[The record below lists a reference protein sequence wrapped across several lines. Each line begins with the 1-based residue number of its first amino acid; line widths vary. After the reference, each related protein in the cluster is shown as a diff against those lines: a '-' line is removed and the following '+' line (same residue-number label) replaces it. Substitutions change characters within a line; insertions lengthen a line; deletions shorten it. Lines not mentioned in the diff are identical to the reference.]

1 MSKVNNEGRG
11 MNKIAILTLNG
22 YFNYGN
28 ILQNYALQNI
38 IEKLGFECETIINT
52 TYVDKGE
59 CSITKN
65 RKKIFLE
72 KSFLEKIEM
81 IKYKLNNKK
90 IREINIERE
99 SIFREFSKEYINETE
114 YTIKLGEIPRDINQ
128 RYDYFISGS
137 DQVWNPNDPM
147 VSEINFMTFVD
158 RNKRLT
164 YAPSFGVSKIP
175 KMYQDKYIEFLNG
188 LDNISVREYEGAKII
203 KDLTGKNAQVVLDPT
218 MLLDKSEWMKI
229 SKSDKNKPKGKY
241 ILTYF
246 LGGISGDTKK
256 KIKRIAKENKFEIV
270 NLATLK
276 DMKHYASGPSEF
288 IDYINDASVFFTDSF
303 HGCVFSLLME
313 TPFVVYDRNGHS
325 SEEKMN
331 SRIDT
336 FLKKFDLEERRARF
350 ISKECILKCDYNN
363 SYKILKYERKKSIEY
378 LKSILKI

>member
-1 MSKVNNEGRG
+1 

-28 ILQNYALQNI
+28 RLQNYALQNT
-38 IEKLGFECETIINT
+38 IEKLGYKCETIRNATYIN
-52 TYVDKGE
+52 KGE
-59 CSITKN
+59 FNKAKSGKQ
-65 RKKIFLE
+65 IFWE
-72 KSFLEKIEM
+72 KSFLEKVVM

-90 IREINIERE
+90 IRKISMERE
-99 SIFREFSKEYINETE
+99 AIFKEFSKEHINETE
-114 YTIKLGEIPRDINQ
+114 YTIELGEIPNDINQ
-128 RYDYFISGS
+128 KYDYFIAGS

-147 VSEINFMTFVD
+147 VSEINFMTFAD
-158 RNKRLT
+158 KSKRLT

-175 KMYQDKYIEFLNG
+175 QRYKDEYMEFLNG
-188 LDNISVREYEGAKII
+188 LENISVREYEGAKII
-203 KDLTGKNAQVVLDPT
+203 KELTGKNAQVVLDPT
-218 MLLDKSEWMKI
+218 MLLDKSEWLKI

-246 LGGISGDTKK
+246 LGGVSSDTKK
-256 KIKRIAKENKFEIV
+256 KINKIAKENKFEIV
-270 NLATLK
+270 NLSTLK

-313 TPFVVYDRNGHS
+313 TPFVVYDRNGHT

-336 FLKKFDLEERRARF
+336 FLKKFDLEERRARL
-350 ISKECILKCDYNN
+350 ISKECILKFDYNN
-363 SYKILKYERKKSIEY
+363 AYNILKNERKKSIEY
-378 LKSILKI
+378 LKESIV

>member
-1 MSKVNNEGRG
+1 
-11 MNKIAILTLNG
+11 MNKVAILTLNG

-28 ILQNYALQNI
+28 RLQNYALQNI
-38 IEKLGFECETIINT
+38 IENLGYECETVINT
-52 TYVDKGE
+52 TYINKCE
-59 CSITKN
+59 YNSTKSG
-65 RKKIFLE
+65 KQIFFE
-72 KSFLEKIEM
+72 KSFLEKMEM

-114 YTIKLGEIPRDINQ
+114 YTIKLGEIPSDINQ
-128 RYDYFISGS
+128 RYDYFIAGS

-147 VSEINFMTFVD
+147 VSEINFMTFAD
-158 RNKRLT
+158 KYKRLT
-164 YAPSFGVSKIP
+164 YAPSFGVSRIP
-175 KMYQDKYIEFLNG
+175 KRYKDEYIKFLSG

-256 KIKRIAKENKFEIV
+256 KINKIVKENKFEIV
-270 NLATLK
+270 NLATLQ

-303 HGCVFSLLME
+303 HGCVFSLLMK
-313 TPFVVYDRNGHS
+313 TPFVVCDRNGHK

-336 FLKKFDLEERRARF
+336 FLKKFDLEERRVEL
-350 ISKECILKCDYNN
+350 ISKDCILKCNYNN
-363 SYKILKYERKKSIEY
+363 SYNILKNEKKKSIEY
-378 LKSILKI
+378 LKGSLV